1 MAGLKVALIF
11 GGCSSEHEVSI
22 RSARSIYAGLNS
34 NGHEVIPFAIA
45 RNGSWLAP
53 EASKN
58 ILEDVGILAAEGA
71 GKGSALST
79 FIIMAEGQQGSKKFD
94 AIFPVVHGT
103 CGEDGALQGL
113 FKLLN
118 LPFVAPDVLG
128 SAICMDKDV
137 AKRLLMAAGIDCA
150 PFVCIR
156 SHEISKANPKD
167 IIKNLNLPLFVKP
180 ANQGSSVG
188 ISKVSKEEELL
199 PAIKYAANFDK
210 KIIVEKFIKGREIE
224 CSVMGNENPEAS
236 NPGEILPEEEFYSY
250 EAKYSAHSK
259 TKTKNAAE
267 LPTSLKELIRESAIK
282 SYRILECEG
291 MARVD
296 FFVEESGRIWLNE
309 INTIP
314 GFTSIS
320 MYPKMWEASGVSF
333 STLLDKLIH
342 FARERHTRDNTLKLS
357 PG

>member
-11 GGCSSEHEVSI
+11 GGRSSEHEVSI
-22 RSARSIYAGLNS
+22 RSARSIYAGLKG
-34 NGHEVIPFAIA
+34 NGHDVIPFGIA
-45 RNGSWLAP
+45 RNGFWLPP
-53 EASKN
+53 EESKN
-58 ILEDVGILAAEGA
+58 ILEDEGIIAAESA

-79 FIIMAEGQQGSKKFD
+79 FINMVEEQGATKKID
-94 AIFPVVHGT
+94 TVFPVVHGT

-113 FKLLN
+113 LKVLN
-118 LPFVAPDVLG
+118 VPFVAPDVLG

-137 AKRLLMAAGIDCA
+137 AKRLLLAAGIDCA
-150 PFVCIR
+150 PFVCVR
-156 SHEISKANPKD
+156 AHEISKTNPKE
-167 IIKNLNLPLFVKP
+167 IVKNLNLPLFVKP

-236 NPGEILPEEEFYSY
+236 NPGEILPGEEFYSY
-250 EAKYSAHSK
+250 EAKYSSESK
-259 TKTKNAAE
+259 TKTKNSADMAA
-267 LPTSLKELIRESAIK
+267 SIKERIRELAIK
-282 SYRILECEG
+282 SYQVLECEG

-320 MYPKMWEASGVSF
+320 MYPKMWEASGVNF

-342 FARERHTRDNTLKLS
+342 FAIERHTRDNNLKLS
-357 PG
+357 PA